1 MTEQEFQRIERLID
15 EHLETLKV
23 RILTEIRD
31 ALTPR

>member
-23 RILTEIRD
+23 RILTEI
-31 ALTPR
+31 AGIGE